1 MKILHIGPVNP
12 NRASGISESILGLSK
27 AQTALGHS
35 VALLPSVP
43 PKVSREAI
51 SQDIFLITNKNQ
63 RHYNPW
69 KISNDCLN
77 VIKADFGI
85 PDIINFHDT
94 YIPFHSAFGRICEH
108 KDLPYIITPQ
118 GGFTY
123 LAQNVKPL
131 KKKFGNIS
139 FMDHF
144 VKKAKALF
152 ATSNNEANDMITY
165 YPNSKIFVIPNGIDE
180 ELPYIEAKVNPKDL
194 KEFHSKDDLII
205 GFLGRLDVYHK
216 GIDLLLL
223 AIKSLQDMGYGEKIK
238 LVIVG
243 PFNTNADRTKIE
255 SLINSL
261 KYPDKVM
268 IVGPAYGDDKWE
280 WLKTF
285 DVFIHTSRFEG
296 LPVAVLEAMA
306 FGKPCIVTPG
316 SNIQDIISASNG
328 GFLCDES
335 INSIANAIY
344 ESKERKDELIKLGNN
359 AKTYAM
365 NNLTWQII
373 AQRLIKIMENIIH

>member
-12 NRASGISESILGLSK
+12 NKASGVSASIIGLSK
-27 AQTALGHS
+27 AQVIIGNS
-35 VALLPSVP
+35 IALLPSEP
-43 PKVSREAI
+43 PEVSKGAFY
-51 SQDIFLITNKNQ
+51 QDLVLLSNPNLGH
-63 RHYNPW
+63 RNPW
-69 KISNDCLN
+69 RITDKWINVVND
-77 VIKADFGI
+77 KFGT

-94 YIPFHSAFGRICEH
+94 YIPFHSAFGRICERA
-108 KDLPYIITPQ
+108 DIPYVITPQ
-118 GGFTY
+118 GGLTH
-123 LAQNVKPL
+123 LAQNVKPI
-131 KKKFGNIS
+131 KKKIGNIL

-144 VKKAKALF
+144 VKNAKALF
-152 ATSNNEANDMITY
+152 ATSQNEADDMMEY
-165 YPNSKIFVIPNGIDE
+165 YPNSEIFILPNGIDE
-180 ELPYIEAKVNPKDL
+180 ELLYLEPKMNKKNL
-194 KEFHSKDDLII
+194 KEFCNEDDLIV
-205 GFLGRLDVYHK
+205 GFIGRLDVYHK

-223 AIKSLQDMGYGEKIK
+223 TIKSLQEKGYGDNIK
-238 LVIVG
+238 LVMVG
-243 PFNTNADRTKIE
+243 PFYTEADKNEIE
-255 SLINSL
+255 SLVNSL

-316 SNIQDIISASNG
+316 SNIQDIITASNG

-335 INSIANAIY
+335 INSIASAIY
-344 ESKERKDELIKLGNN
+344 ESKEKKDELPKLGDN
-359 AKTYAM
+359 AKTYAT

-373 AQRLIKIMENIIH
+373 AQRSIKIMENIIH